1 MLSSLLLELLPTVT
15 ELGNLKLLL
24 TGKKKTPKTQTK
36 LPNKPRHQKTPKLQ
50 SCLSSLKK
58 KLKIKPYTQKKE
70 INSLMKKELSHWR
83 TFLLIS
89 TKNRRKLE
97 MGHPL
102 GCPVLASVKPARSVW
117 PSAISSHQEGCQ
129 WEFCMAFERGLPPYL
144 REPSYKEL
152 RLIFLVCA
160 WDLYCMGKT
169 G

>member
-24 TGKKKTPKTQTK
+24 TGKKKPQKTQTK
-36 LPNKPRHQKTPKLQ
+36 LPNKPRHQKTLKLQ

-58 KLKIKPYTQKKE
+58 TENKTTHTKKE

-102 GCPVLASVKPARSVW
+102 WCPVLASVKPARSVW
-117 PSAISSHQEGCQ
+117 PSAISSHQKGCQ

-144 REPSYKEL
+144 WEPSYKEL